1 MADRIRAGNPHI
13 KTSRSWHVITI
24 PTSRGTGRPPAPPHP
39 LQFIMTVVS
48 RSLFPKMSSKFA
60 HSGRGNK
67 PKADESYFGVNP
79 AGCEMTADDRRPAA
93 PLSRRTLL
101 RGAGYGVIATIGG
114 VAETSAQQQVSK
126 QVVAYQDQPNG
137 DKRCDRCVQF
147 QPPMACKVVQG
158 QVRPEGFCRLFVARP
173 RSSTSG

>member
-1 MADRIRAGNPHI
+1 MA
-13 KTSRSWHVITI
+13 
-24 PTSRGTGRPPAPPHP
+24 
-39 LQFIMTVVS
+39 
-48 RSLFPKMSSKFA
+48 
-60 HSGRGNK
+60 
-67 PKADESYFGVNP
+67 ADT
-79 AGCEMTADDRRPAA
+79 CRPAA

-147 QPPMACKVVQG
+147 QPPTACKVVQG